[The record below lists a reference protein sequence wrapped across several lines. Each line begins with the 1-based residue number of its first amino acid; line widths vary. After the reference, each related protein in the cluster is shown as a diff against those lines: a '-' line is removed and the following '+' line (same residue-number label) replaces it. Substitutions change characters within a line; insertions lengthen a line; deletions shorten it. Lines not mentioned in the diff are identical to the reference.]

1 MDELTG
7 RERQAME
14 SILDN
19 EALTANLDDAA
30 AQVLLDWGT
39 AYARQAAQ
47 HPPGR
52 GDADAR
58 LEEKLQATQRLMRA
72 VNQRFD
78 PAILT
83 QFETDPQARTQA
95 DQRLLQQVLEQASI
109 IWESQLAIPTD
120 EQLIEFAQGELARSD
135 TPQTLITTL
144 RRFVEQH
151 EGAPPV
157 TQATAAEAP
166 AHEQTAPQSTAPP
179 TPPPED
185 ATDAQELHRS
195 VPREAWLRSLIG
207 RLRTTLERLKREQNS
222 QNPDR

>member
-47 HPPGR
+47 QPPDR
-52 GDADAR
+52 GDADAL
-58 LEEKLQATQRLMRA
+58 LEEKLQATHRLMRA

-78 PAILT
+78 PAILA
-83 QFETDPQARTQA
+83 QAETDQQARTQA
-95 DQRLLQQVLEQASI
+95 DQRLLQQVFEQASI

-120 EQLIEFAQGELARSD
+120 EQLMEFAQAELAQSD
-135 TPQTLITTL
+135 TPQTLIKTL
-144 RRFVEQH
+144 RRFVEQQ

-157 TQATAAEAP
+157 TQATAPAAP
-166 AHEQTAPQSTAPP
+166 AHEQAAPESTAPP
-179 TPPPED
+179 APTPED
-185 ATDAQELHRS
+185 ATDAQERHRS
-195 VPREAWLRSLIG
+195 LPRESWVRSLVG
-207 RLRTTLERLKREQNS
+207 RFRTTLERLKREQNPH
-222 QNPDR
+222 NPDR